1 MNCKCKKMRSAVEAA
16 ADDALEH
23 GSAAFTDAVNF
34 LAPRAKHAGHQAYEF
49 VAPRAKDAAHQA
61 YEFVAPRAKDAAQRA
76 SESVGP
82 FIQDARDRIVPL
94 VSEAADRVQP
104 TLEHAY
110 SAAKDRME
118 HDVFPKIQELWIDAN
133 ENPTV
138 QEASLRGRSAVAALR
153 GDLLL
158 PEPEPEPELTPVK
171 RGGGWLGKVFAAIGL
186 AALLGVVVLAVRTV
200 LGSRDDGWS
209 PAEPMRPGRED
220 EEAAW
225 GDSPFDGG
233 SEADADVETSAEESV
248 AEAEEVMVS
257 EGGPIAEETG
267 ESAQRAEQG
276 YGEGAYVGSEPPD
289 GFNIKGNER
298 SMKYHTPEAAGY
310 DRTNADVWFN
320 SEEAAQAAGFIRA
333 LR

>member
-1 MNCKCKKMRSAVEAA
+1 MTCRCKKACSAVETAA
-16 ADDALEH
+16 EEALEQ
-23 GSAAFTDAVNF
+23 GSNAFTDAVNYIT
-34 LAPRAKHAGHQAYEF
+34 PRAKQAGQHTY
-49 VAPRAKDAAHQA
+49 D
-61 YEFVAPRAKDAAQRA
+61 YAKDAAQRV
-76 SESVGP
+76 SEGVSP

-94 VSEAADRVQP
+94 VSEAAERMQP

-110 SAAKDRME
+110 ETAKERVE
-118 HDVFPKIQELWIDAN
+118 HDVYPVFQDLWTDAN

-138 QEASLRGRSAVAALR
+138 QEASRRVRSAVAALR

-158 PEPEPEPELTPVK
+158 PEPKPVPVK
-171 RGGGWLGKVFAAIGL
+171 REGGLLGKILTVLGIAAVV
-186 AALLGVVVLAVRTV
+186 GVVVIVIRAV
-200 LGSRDDGWS
+200 LGSDDDGWS
-209 PAEPMRPGRED
+209 PAEPMRPGHED

-225 GDSPFDGG
+225 GDSPFD
-233 SEADADVETSAEESV
+233 SDSDVDTSAQESID
-248 AEAEEVMVS
+248 EAEEAMVS
-257 EGGPIAEETG
+257 EGGPLNPEDQSGAG